1 MAKEGFCVKPGIE
14 TAFGEGAKDRKTGW
28 TYAD

>member
-14 TAFGEGAKDRKTGW
+14 AASGQGARDRKTGW